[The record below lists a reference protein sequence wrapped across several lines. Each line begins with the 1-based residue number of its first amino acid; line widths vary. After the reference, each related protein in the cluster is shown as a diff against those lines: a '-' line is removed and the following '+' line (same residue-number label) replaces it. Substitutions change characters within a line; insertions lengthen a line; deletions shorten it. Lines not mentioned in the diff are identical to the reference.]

1 MKKEEV
7 FEIIKRVRN
16 GEKAEDIID
25 FTQPTRSGEI
35 TPTEVFS
42 LAINNIFCQECG
54 KKLQGEEMFFCGDC
68 IKKSQEDFSQGA
80 FGIKYDEKDKW
91 TWLIGLMMVAGI
103 FSNGDKK
110 E

>member
-1 MKKEEV
+1 MKHEEV

-25 FTQPTRSGEI
+25 FNQPTRSGEI
-35 TPTEVFS
+35 PPDEVFF
-42 LAINNIFCQECG
+42 LANNNIFCQECG

-68 IKKSQEDFSQGA
+68 VKNTKEDFSQSA
-80 FGIKYDEKDKW
+80 FGIRYDEKDKW

-103 FSNGDKK
+103 LSNGDKK